1 MTAPLVADRRISGP
15 RLATLLGRWQR
26 PGPAYTALADAIRRA
41 ILAGTLPLSTRLP
54 GERELAV
61 SSGVSRTTSTAA
73 YRLLREEGYLIS
85 RQGSGTVTAL
95 PRPVGSPIPTGAA
108 GTTGTTAAPTP
119 SPPRTPS
126 DADPRVPA
134 PGHRPRRRAHPRTGG
149 ELPLPH
155 PLAADGVVDLSI
167 AAPVTPPDL
176 ADAIA
181 RAAAALPH
189 LGIGHGYAPLGLDV
203 LREAVAE
210 RYTARGVPTVPDQ
223 VLVTTGAQHA
233 ICLLIA
239 AHAGPGDRVVVEQ
252 PTYPHAIDAV
262 RAAGA
267 RPVPVPSGPD
277 GATDLE
283 LLESTVRQVAP
294 RLVYLIPDHRNPT
307 GTSLDAAAR
316 ARARELS
323 RRTGTVVAGDEV
335 LTDLTLDGP
344 PPPPWAG
351 DGTAARVV
359 SIGSMSK
366 SHWGGLRVG
375 WVRGSR
381 DLVTRLALARRSADL
396 GTAVLDQLVAAEL
409 LRQGDGPLEVRRAE
423 LRAGRDLLVA
433 LLRERLPQWRFAVPA
448 GGQSLWVDLG
458 APVSSALSALAL
470 AHGVRVA
477 PGPAFGVDG
486 AMEDR
491 LRLPY
496 TAGTDALVRAVDG
509 LALAWAALGAPGIG
523 TDDPIDAGL
532 AAAYGTGLTAAYGA
546 VV

>member
-1 MTAPLVADRRISGP
+1 MAPPLIADRRINGP
-15 RLATLLGRWQR
+15 ALAALVGRWQR
-26 PGPAYTALADAIRRA
+26 PGPAYQALADAIRRA
-41 ILAGTLPLSTRLP
+41 VLAGTLPLSTRLP
-54 GERELAV
+54 GERELA
-61 SSGVSRTTSTAA
+61 SSAGVSRTTSTAA
-73 YRLLREEGYLIS
+73 YRLLREQGYLVS

-95 PRPVGSPIPTGAA
+95 PRPTSGILPRPTSGAVPRRP
-108 GTTGTTAAPTP
+108 GQVRR
-119 SPPRTPS
+119 PPR
-126 DADPRVPA
+126 PA
-134 PGHRPRRRAHPRTGG
+134 PVAHPLSAEGI
-149 ELPLPH
+149 
-155 PLAADGVVDLSI
+155 VDLSI
-167 AAPVTPPDL
+167 AAPASPPDL
-176 ADAIA
+176 DDACR
-181 RAAAALPH
+181 RAVTALRGA
-189 LGIGHGYAPLGLDV
+189 GIGHGYAPLGLEV

-210 RYTARGVPTVPDQ
+210 RYTARGVPTTAEQ
-223 VLVTTGAQHA
+223 VLITTGAQHA
-233 ICLLIA
+233 IALLVG
-239 AHAGPGDRVVVEQ
+239 AHAGPGDRVLVEQ

-277 GATDLE
+277 GVTDLD
-283 LLESTVRQVAP
+283 LLASTVRQVAP
-294 RLVYLIPDHRNPT
+294 RLVYLIPDHRNPI
-307 GTSLDAAAR
+307 GTSLDADGR
-316 ARARELS
+316 ERARELS
-323 RRTGTVVAGDEV
+323 RRTGTVLAGDEV
-335 LTDLTLDGP
+335 LTELTLEGP

-351 DGTAARVV
+351 DGTDARVV

-396 GTAVLDQLVAAEL
+396 GTAVLDQLVATEL
-409 LRQGDGPLEVRRAE
+409 LRQGDAPVEAQRAE

-433 LLRERLPQWRFAVPA
+433 LLHDRLPQWRFTVPR

-496 TAGTDALVRAVDG
+496 TAGPEALERAVDA
-509 LALAWAALGAPGIG
+509 LALAWAALGTPGAG
-523 TDDPIDAGL
+523 TPSTDDDLL
-532 AAAYGTGLTAAYGA
+532 AAATYGA